1 MSAPVIHPTAV
12 VSDQASL
19 GKGVRLGPFVVI
31 EGRVVVGEGT
41 VVGPHSWICGPA
53 TIGKDNQIY
62 GKSALGTDPQDLKYS
77 GEKSALVVG
86 NGNKIREFV
95 TVNRGTRLGSGKTQ
109 LGDGNLLMTGVHV
122 AHDCVVGNGVVLG
135 NSATLGGHV
144 GVDDYASVAAF
155 SGVHQFCRVGC
166 HAFVG
171 GYSVLTRDALPFV
184 KTVGQRSNAAIF
196 GINTI
201 GLQRRGF
208 NDSRIEALK
217 GAYRILFRKGLPL
230 KEAVARMRRG
240 QLTSDVEVLLDFVE
254 STERGFVR
262 KSTGPRQVPAAES
275 SS

>member
-1 MSAPVIHPTAV
+1 MSATVIHPTAV
-12 VSDQASL
+12 VSNQACL

-31 EGRVVVGEGT
+31 QGKVIIGEGT

-53 TIGKDNQIY
+53 VIGKDNLIY
-62 GKSALGTDPQDLKYS
+62 GQSALGTDPQDLKYG
-77 GEKSALVVG
+77 GEESALIMG
-86 NGNKIREFV
+86 DGNKIREFV

-122 AHDCVVGNGVVLG
+122 AHDCVVGNGVIFG

-144 GVDDYASVAAF
+144 AVSDYASVAAF
-155 SGVHQFCRVGC
+155 TGVHQFCRVGR

-208 NDSRIEALK
+208 TDNRIEGLK
-217 GAYRILFRKGLPL
+217 DAYRILFRKGLPL
-230 KEAVARMRRG
+230 QQAIAQLRRG
-240 QLTSDVEVLLDFVE
+240 QLTSDVEILLNFVE
-254 STERGFVR
+254 SSERGFVR
-262 KSTGPRQVPAAES
+262 NSSGPRRVAAAES
-275 SS
+275 RS